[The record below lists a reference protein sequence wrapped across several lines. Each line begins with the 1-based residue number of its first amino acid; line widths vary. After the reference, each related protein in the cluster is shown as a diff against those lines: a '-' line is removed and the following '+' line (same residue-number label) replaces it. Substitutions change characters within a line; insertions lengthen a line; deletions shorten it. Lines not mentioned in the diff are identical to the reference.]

1 MQSTRPSSKV
11 PSKETV
17 LNIFA
22 AGGWRYIFSPL
33 MGFVEEHSLT
43 SPEGQMYVL
52 PIVADTPP
60 HVTAWEYYTT
70 IVSFDKLK

>member
-1 MQSTRPSSKV
+1 
-11 PSKETV
+11 
-17 LNIFA
+17 
-22 AGGWRYIFSPL
+22 

-43 SPEGQMYVL
+43 SPEGHMYVL

-60 HVTAWEYYTT
+60 HVTAWEHYTT